1 MEGSSSTPGG
11 ELREELR
18 SDAHTITDTARQR
31 LHAEA
36 DARKGA
42 AASQAKSVSSALESA
57 AGQLG
62 DSPEWLRSAF
72 RQGAQTLQRFAD
84 TIEQK
89 DSRQLTRDV
98 QQLAREHPGV
108 FLAGC
113 AAAGFA
119 AARVLKAG
127 TDGAASAGSGP
138 GQAYAEHPPA
148 AGAMSRAYDP
158 YEPQASTGPS
168 TVFGGM
174 ANPQVGEPAHQ
185 GDLP

>member
-1 MEGSSSTPGG
+1 MEGSSSNSAG

-18 SDAHTITDTARQR
+18 GDARSLTDAAKER
-31 LHAEA
+31 LQAEA
-36 DARKGA
+36 DNRKGA
-42 AASQAKSVSSALESA
+42 AATQAKSVSSALDKA
-57 AGQLG
+57 AGELS

-72 RQGAQTLQRFAD
+72 QQGAQTLQRFAD

-89 DSRQLTRDV
+89 DARQLTRDV
-98 QQLAREHPGV
+98 QQLAREHPGT

-127 TDGAASAGSGP
+127 TEDGTGSGS
-138 GQAYAEHPPA
+138 GTRYTYAERPG
-148 AGAMSRAYDP
+148 AGSRAYDP
-158 YEPQASTGPS
+158 YEPQSSTGTS
-168 TVFGGM
+168 TVFGDM
-174 ANPQVGEPAHQ
+174 TNPQVGQPAYQ

>member
-1 MEGSSSTPGG
+1 MEGSTTTPDG

-18 SDAHTITDTARQR
+18 GDARSLADSAKQR
-31 LHAEA
+31 LQSEA

-42 AASQAKSVSSALESA
+42 AATQAKSVSSALAKA
-57 AGQLG
+57 ASELP
-62 DSPEWLRSAF
+62 DSPDWLRSAF
-72 RQGAQTLQRFAD
+72 MQGAQAVQRLAD
-84 TIEQK
+84 TVEQK
-89 DSRQLTRDV
+89 DSRQLTRDI
-98 QQLAREHPGV
+98 QRLAREHPGT

-127 TDGAASAGSGP
+127 TEGATDATSGTGYPYAGRPGSG
-138 GQAYAEHPPA
+138 
-148 AGAMSRAYDP
+148 SRAYDP
-158 YEPQASTGPS
+158 HEPQSSS

-174 ANPQVGEPAHQ
+174 ASPRTGEPPYQ